1 MNKSK
6 IMKHNDDVD
15 TVQQYFVEPEP
26 QQNANAA
33 ELPVKYFPLKS
44 IPLYHA
50 YYHQH
55 MYNASNS
62 LYEPVRNRS
71 SITKRASSEKKQI
84 STNITMVLED
94 LLKWVLFSFFMFY
107 QFSRIPIY
115 YQMLEWKYRTQYF
128 AKNKTVK

>member
-33 ELPVKYFPLKS
+33 KLPVEHFPLKS

-94 LLKWVLFSFFMFY
+94 LLKWVLFSFFMFH
-107 QFSRIPIY
+107 QFSRILNYIAG
-115 YQMLEWKYRTQYF
+115 MKISNTILRK
-128 AKNKTVK
+128 K